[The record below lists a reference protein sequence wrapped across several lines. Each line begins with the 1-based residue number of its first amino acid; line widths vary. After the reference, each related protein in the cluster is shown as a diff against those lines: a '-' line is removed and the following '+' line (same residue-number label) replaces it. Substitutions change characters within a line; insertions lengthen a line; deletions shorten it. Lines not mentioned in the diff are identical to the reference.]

1 MLALGGANIGQ
12 RLDGVQA
19 VLALPPY
26 LTPFIRRRTQSPPP
40 KYYVEFERADHL
52 AWTDANR
59 RRRGAIVACS
69 LAFLDHYVKHEAARR
84 TLRGNVQPAARCV

>member
-1 MLALGGANIGQ
+1 
-12 RLDGVQA
+12 
-19 VLALPPY
+19 
-26 LTPFIRRRTQSPPP
+26 
-40 KYYVEFERADHL
+40 VEFERADHL

-59 RRRGAIVACS
+59 RRRGAIVAYS